1 VTVKDAVYQINDV
14 LHRYAVEP
22 VLRVKSLAIPQAAIV
37 GLIGP
42 NGSGKS
48 TLLRLLG
55 FVEKPSRG
63 EILFKG
69 RPAVPFSKAVRFQ
82 VTLLSQEPYLM
93 RRSVLK
99 NIAYGLELRGS
110 RDNLRSRVAEA
121 LSWLGLPDE
130 VFADRQWSE
139 LSGGEAQRV
148 ALAARLVLKP
158 EVLLLDEPTASV
170 DAVSAER
177 IKAAALKARNEWG
190 TTLLIASHD
199 WQWLYEVCDEVLQ
212 LFNGQ
217 LVGPGR
223 MNIVLGP
230 WQARPDGHWQKVL
243 SGGQKFVT
251 TAPPAAD
258 AAAVVDSGKIA
269 VVDACDAGRKRK
281 NILKGTISKL
291 VLEKGSRNTVA
302 TLLVDGMSFAI
313 MVPSQRIESLNLY
326 PGREIEIYF
335 NPNSVKWIHQGDKK
349 HFKKPGL

>member
-1 VTVKDAVYQINDV
+1 MTVKDAVYQINDV
-14 LHRYAVEP
+14 LHRYTVEP
-22 VLRVKSLAIPQAAIV
+22 VLRIDALAIPQAAIV

-69 RPAVPFSKAVRFQ
+69 RPAAPFSKAVRFR

-110 RDNLRSRVAEA
+110 RDNLRPRVAEA

-170 DAVSAER
+170 DAVSVER
-177 IKAAALKARNEWG
+177 IKTAALKARNEWG

-243 SGGQKFVT
+243 SGGQEIVT

-258 AAAVVDSGKIA
+258 AVAVVDSDKIA
-269 VVDACDAGRKRK
+269 VVDAFDSGRARK
-281 NILKGTISKL
+281 NILKGTISRL

-302 TLLVDGMSFAI
+302 TVLVEAMPFAV
-313 MVPSQRIESLNLY
+313 MVPPQRIESLNLY
-326 PGREIEIYF
+326 PGREIDIYF
-335 NPNSVKWIHQGDKK
+335 SPNAVKWIHQGDKK
-349 HFKKPGL
+349 TI

>member
-1 VTVKDAVYQINDV
+1 MKDAVYQINDV

-22 VLRVKSLAIPQAAIV
+22 VLRVNSLTIRQEAIV

-55 FVEKPSRG
+55 FIEKPSQG

-69 RPAVPFSKAVRFQ
+69 RPASPFSKAVRFR

-93 RRSVLK
+93 RRTVFK

-130 VFADRQWSE
+130 VFADRQWSQ

-148 ALAARLVLKP
+148 ALAARLALKP
-158 EVLLLDEPTASV
+158 KVLLLDEPTASV
-170 DAVSAER
+170 DAVSVER
-177 IKAAALKARNEWG
+177 IKAAALKARDEWG

-230 WQARPDGHWQKVL
+230 WQTRPDGYWRKVL
-243 SGGQKFVT
+243 SGGQEIVI

-258 AAAVVDSGKIA
+258 AVAVIDSDKIA
-269 VVDACDAGRKRK
+269 VADACDSVRQGE
-281 NILKGTISKL
+281 NILKGTISRL
-291 VLEKGSRNTVA
+291 VLEKGNRNTIA
-302 TLLVDGMSFAI
+302 TILVDGMSFA
-313 MVPSQRIESLNLY
+313 VVVSPQRIESLNLH
-326 PGREIEIYF
+326 PGKRIDIYF
-335 NPNSVKWIHQGDKK
+335 SPNSVKWI
-349 HFKKPGL
+349 

>member
-1 VTVKDAVYQINDV
+1 VTVKDTVYQVNDV
-14 LHRYAVEP
+14 VHRYAVEP
-22 VLRVKSLAIPQAAIV
+22 VLRVESLTIRQAAII

-48 TLLRLLG
+48 TLLKLLG

-69 RPAVPFSKAVRFQ
+69 RPAAPFAKAVRFR

-99 NIAYGLELRGS
+99 NITYGLELRGS
-110 RDNLRSRVAEA
+110 RDNLRTRAAEA
-121 LSWLGLPDE
+121 LSWLGLPVE
-130 VFADRQWSE
+130 VFADRQWNE

-170 DAVSAER
+170 DAVSIER

-190 TTLLIASHD
+190 TTLVIASHD

-217 LVGPGR
+217 MIGPGR

-230 WQARPDGHWQKVL
+230 WQIRPDGYWQRVTS
-243 SGGQKFVT
+243 SGQAIVT

-258 AAAVVDSGKIA
+258 AVAVVDSDRIA
-269 VVDACDAGRKRK
+269 FAGAFDSGRAGE
-281 NILKGTISKL
+281 NILEGTISRL
-291 VLEKGSRNTVA
+291 VLEKGSRSTVA
-302 TLLVDGMSFAI
+302 TVLVDAMPFAVR
-313 MVPSQRIESLNLY
+313 VPSQQIESLNLY
-326 PGREIEIYF
+326 PGREIDIYF
-335 NPNSVKWIHQGDKK
+335 SPNSVKWIHQGDKITS
-349 HFKKPGL
+349 

>member
-1 VTVKDAVYQINDV
+1 VTVKDVVFQVNDV

-22 VLRVKSLAIPQAAIV
+22 VLRIDALAIPQAAIV

-63 EILFKG
+63 EILFNG
-69 RPAVPFSKAVRFQ
+69 LPAAPFSKAVRFR

-99 NIAYGLELRGS
+99 NIAYGLELRGR

-170 DAVSAER
+170 DAISVER
-177 IKAAALKARNEWG
+177 IKTAALKARNEWG

-223 MNIVLGP
+223 MNIILGP
-230 WQARPDGHWQKVL
+230 WQDRPDGYWQKVT
-243 SGGQKFVT
+243 SGGQEIVT
-251 TAPPAAD
+251 TAPPDAD
-258 AAAVVDSGKIA
+258 AVAVVDSDRIA
-269 VVDACDAGRKRK
+269 VVDAFDSGGVRK
-281 NILKGTISKL
+281 NILKGTISRL
-291 VLEKGSRNTVA
+291 VFEKGSRNIVA
-302 TLLVDGMSFAI
+302 TVLVDAMSFAV
-313 MVPSQRIESLNLY
+313 MLPPQRIESLNLY
-326 PGREIEIYF
+326 PGKGIDIYF
-335 NPNSVKWIHQGDKK
+335 SPNSVKWIYPGGKK
-349 HFKKPGL
+349 TS